1 MLEWALTLF
10 WVTKWVLALGV
21 LVALLLAAI
30 ALARRAKAGGVDLW
44 RTVVAL
50 RVQIVLVA
58 FFAIFLF
65 GPVAAD
71 QIDDVVRRW
80 IGPDWEE
87 VLASAALTLLLS
99 LVIAATS
106 WRLLLLQR
114 RPGSDLPLRG
124 TLLGGI
130 ALIAVSGLLASAGV
144 GGRGLLALGAILVA
158 IVGSAIRSATCA
170 ASPIPRG
177 RRSAG
182 RARRRCS
189 HRCR

>member
-1 MLEWALTLF
+1 MTLVLVQQKGEAPGVLEWALTLF
-10 WVTKWVLALGV
+10 WVTKWVLALGI

-87 VLASAALTLLLS
+87 VLASTALTLLLS
-99 LVIAATS
+99 LV
-106 WRLLLLQR
+106 LPR
-114 RPGSDLPLRG
+114 RRG
-124 TLLGGI
+124 
-130 ALIAVSGLLASAGV
+130 ACSCCSAD
-144 GGRGLLALGAILVA
+144 RE
-158 IVGSAIRSATCA
+158 ATC
-170 ASPIPRG
+170 RC
-177 RRSAG
+177 AG
-182 RARRRCS
+182 R
-189 HRCR
+189 